1 MARCRKARAFFML
14 APTGSAG
21 YLHPMLPA
29 PASFDLAQLWPT
41 VAPIATVTTPFFG
54 LVLCGWLAAR
64 ARVLPLSAIPGLNAF
79 TLFFALPALLF
90 RLGAGGTLA
99 HGLSGVAV
107 GVYGAAALLLV
118 GGVWRLERARAT
130 PATDPLNAAFAAL
143 TTAFPNSGF
152 LGLPLL
158 MSLLGASAAGP
169 IACTLLVDV
178 FLTSSLCLAL
188 AHAAEHTGHPLQAAR
203 DALRPVLGNP
213 LPWSIAGGALAGW
226 LGVAPSGALDHGLK
240 MLADAASP
248 VALFTLGA
256 MLERAR
262 QQPAAPVAPTAST
275 PTAPRPIGWLTVLK
289 LVAHPALVAG
299 LGLLAGTLGA
309 PLPRAA
315 WVALVLTAALP
326 SAGNV
331 SLLAERHGADTGRLA
346 RLIVVTTAAS
356 FISFIAIATVLHVGP
371 PGGTP

>member
-1 MARCRKARAFFML
+1 ML
-14 APTGSAG
+14 AG
-21 YLHPMLPA
+21 YCRTMP
-29 PASFDLAQLWPT
+29 SLAVLDSI
-41 VAPIATVTTPFFG
+41 APIATITTPFFG

-64 ARVLPLSAIPGLNAF
+64 AGVLPVSAIPGLNAF

-90 RLGAGGTLA
+90 RLGASGALA
-99 HGLSGVAV
+99 HGLSGTAV
-107 GVYGAAALLLV
+107 LVYALAGLALFAL
-118 GGVWRLERARAT
+118 VWRLERTARAS
-130 PATDPLNAAFAAL
+130 PLNAAFAAL
-143 TTAFPNSGF
+143 TTTFPNSGF
-152 LGLPLL
+152 MGLPLL
-158 MSLLGASAAGP
+158 MSLLGPMAAGP
-169 IACTLLVDV
+169 IAGTLLVDV
-178 FLTSSLCLAL
+178 FITSSLCLAL

-213 LPWSIAGGALAGW
+213 LPWSIAAGALAGG

-256 MLERAR
+256 MLERTR
-262 QQPAAPVAPTAST
+262 QQPAPAQ
-275 PTAPRPIGWLTVLK
+275 APRPVTTLALLK

-299 LGLLAGTLGA
+299 LGVLAPALGLA
-309 PLPRAA
+309 LPRPA
-315 WVALVLTAALP
+315 WLALVLTAALP

-356 FISFIAIATVLHVGP
+356 FVSFIAIATLSQGLTHG
-371 PGGTP
+371 GGTP

>member
-1 MARCRKARAFFML
+1 MARCRKARAFFMPGL
-14 APTGSAG
+14 PGLAG
-21 YLHPMLPA
+21 YFHPMLSA
-29 PASFDLAQLWPT
+29 PASLDPALLWPT
-41 VAPIATVTTPFFG
+41 VAPIATVTAPFFG

-64 ARVLPLSAIPGLNAF
+64 ARVLPLGAIPGLNAF
-79 TLFFALPALLF
+79 TVFFALPALLF

-99 HGLSGVAV
+99 HGLSGVAML
-107 GVYGAAALLLV
+107 VYGAAALLLV
-118 GGVWRLERARAT
+118 AGVWRLERSRPGAA
-130 PATDPLNAAFAAL
+130 ADPLHAAFAAL

-262 QQPAAPVAPTAST
+262 QQPAAPASS
-275 PTAPRPIGWLTVLK
+275 AAVRPIGGLSLLK

-299 LGLLAGTLGA
+299 LGLLADLLGA
-309 PLPRAA
+309 GLPRAA

-356 FISFIAIATVLHVGP
+356 FVSFIVIATLLHVGP